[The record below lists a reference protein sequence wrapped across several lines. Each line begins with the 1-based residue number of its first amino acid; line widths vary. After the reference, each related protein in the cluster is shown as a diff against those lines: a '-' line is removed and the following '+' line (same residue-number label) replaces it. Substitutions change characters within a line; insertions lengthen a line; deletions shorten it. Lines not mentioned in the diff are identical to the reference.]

1 MVGGE
6 EVGNEQMGEEKKEQ
20 EESERKKPLE
30 WVTIGNPFSFK

>member
-1 MVGGE
+1 MAERKWEMSRWGRK
-6 EVGNEQMGEEKKEQ
+6 KKEQ